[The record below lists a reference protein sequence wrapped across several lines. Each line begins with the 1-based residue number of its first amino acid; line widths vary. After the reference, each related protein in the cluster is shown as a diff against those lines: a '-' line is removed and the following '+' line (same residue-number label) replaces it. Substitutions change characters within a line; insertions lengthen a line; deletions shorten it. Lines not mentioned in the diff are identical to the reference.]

1 MLKKTKILALSSC
14 LALLCSYLGTAFGSV
29 SEKPAARIVSL
40 SPSTTEIL
48 FALGA
53 GEKVAGV
60 TTYCENPA
68 EAKLKPK
75 VGGFTNHN
83 LEAIAA
89 LQPDFV
95 VLTPN
100 GGSRATYKR
109 LKELRVPVY
118 SLPFY
123 SFKDLFGAFETL
135 GRLSGSS
142 ARADVLTRELRQT
155 ADQIQKA
162 PAPAPAS
169 PLKAAY
175 VTWRSPLI
183 LAGKG
188 TMEDE
193 MVRLAG
199 AVNAASSSRVR
210 YPRWSEE
217 AFWDHDP
224 DVILDASAFERET
237 GDAQKEKQEALAF
250 WSKFSSLKAVREGR
264 VYLLSR
270 EVLPVPGPR
279 TVSQIRV
286 IAEIFSGTP
295 AEKAEG
301 YERLVF

>member
-1 MLKKTKILALSSC
+1 MLKKTKILALTSC
-14 LALLCSYLGTAFGSV
+14 MVLFYFYPGTAFGSV
-29 SEKPAARIVSL
+29 SEKPAARIISL

-60 TTYCENPA
+60 TTYCENPS

-89 LQPDFV
+89 LQPDLV

-123 SFKDLFGAFETL
+123 SFKDLFSAFETL

-142 ARADVLTRELRQT
+142 ARADVLIRELRQT
-155 ADQIQKA
+155 ADQIQK
-162 PAPAPAS
+162 APAS

-199 AVNAASSSRVR
+199 AVNAASASRVR

-270 EVLPVPGPR
+270 EALPVPGPR

-286 IAEIFSGTP
+286 IAEILSGTP
-295 AEKAEG
+295 AEKTEG

>member
-1 MLKKTKILALSSC
+1 MLKKIKIFALTSC
-14 LALLCSYLGTAFGSV
+14 LVPLCFCLEAASESV
-29 SEKPAARIVSL
+29 PEKSAARIVSL

-60 TTYCENPA
+60 TTYCEHP
-68 EAKLKPK
+68 EGAKAKPK

-89 LQPDFV
+89 LQPDLV

-123 SFKDLFGAFETL
+123 SLEDLSGAFETL
-135 GRLSGSS
+135 GRLSGFP
-142 ARADVLTRELRQT
+142 ARADVLIRELQQT
-155 ADQIQKA
+155 SDQIQESA
-162 PAPAPAS
+162 AAQA
-169 PLKAAY
+169 PLKVVY

-193 MVRLAG
+193 MVRLGG
-199 AVNAASSSRVR
+199 AVNAASASRVR

-224 DVILDASAFERET
+224 DVILDASAFEREI
-237 GDAQKEKQEALAF
+237 GDPQKEKQEALAF

-279 TVSQIRV
+279 TVSQIRT
-286 IAEIFSGTP
+286 IAEILSGTP

>member
-1 MLKKTKILALSSC
+1 MLKKNRILFLSSC
-14 LALLCSYLGTAFGSV
+14 LILFCLCLGTAFGSV
-29 SEKPAARIVSL
+29 SEKPATRIISL

-68 EAKLKPK
+68 AAKLKPK

-89 LQPDFV
+89 LQPDLV

-123 SFKDLFGAFETL
+123 SLEDLSGAFETL
-135 GRLSGSS
+135 GRLSGSP
-142 ARADVLTRELRQT
+142 ARAEVLIRELNQT
-155 ADQIQKA
+155 SDEIQKA
-162 PAPAPAS
+162 GNPAS
-169 PLKAAY
+169 SLKVAY

-199 AVNAASSSRVR
+199 AVNAASASRVR

-237 GDAQKEKQEALAF
+237 GDALKEKQEARAF

-279 TVSQIRV
+279 TASQIRV
-286 IAEIFSGTP
+286 IAEILAGP
-295 AEKAEG
+295 PMEKTEG

>member
-1 MLKKTKILALSSC
+1 MPKKNRVLVLTSC
-14 LALLCSYLGTAFGSV
+14 LALLCFYLGTAFGSV

-60 TTYCENPA
+60 TTYCEHPA
-68 EAKLKPK
+68 EAKLKPT

-89 LQPDFV
+89 LQPDLV

-123 SFKDLFGAFETL
+123 SLKDLFGAFETL

-142 ARADVLTRELRQT
+142 ARADDLIFELQQT
-155 ADQIQKA
+155 ADEIQKVRSA
-162 PAPAPAS
+162 ES
-169 PLKAAY
+169 SLKIAY

-193 MVRLAG
+193 MLRLAG
-199 AVNAASSSRVR
+199 AVNVASASRVR

-217 AFWDHDP
+217 AFWAHDP

-279 TVSQIRV
+279 TVSQIRA
-286 IAEIFSGTP
+286 IAEILSGAP
-295 AEKAEG
+295 AEKTEG

>member
-1 MLKKTKILALSSC
+1 MLTKKKSWILSGGFAALFFFC
-14 LALLCSYLGTAFGSV
+14 AGASV
-29 SEKPAARIVSL
+29 SEAASEKPAARIVSL

-53 GEKVAGV
+53 GEQVAGV
-60 TTYCENPA
+60 TNYCEHPSA
-68 EAKLKPK
+68 ARLKPK

-89 LQPDFV
+89 LQPDLV

-109 LKELRVPVY
+109 LKQLRVPVY

-123 SFKDLFGAFETL
+123 SLKDLSLAFETL
-135 GRLSGSS
+135 GRLSGYPE
-142 ARADVLTRELRQT
+142 RAGVLIRELQDT
-155 ADQIQKA
+155 AGQVQKTSA
-162 PAPAPAS
+162 AE
-169 PLKAAY
+169 PLKAVY

-193 MVRLAG
+193 MVRLTG

-217 AFWDHDP
+217 AFWGNDP

-237 GDAQKEKQEALAF
+237 GDPQKEKQDALAF
-250 WSKFSSLKAVREGR
+250 WSKFSSLRAVREGR

-286 IAEIFSGTP
+286 IAEILSGTEM
-295 AEKAEG
+295 EKTEG